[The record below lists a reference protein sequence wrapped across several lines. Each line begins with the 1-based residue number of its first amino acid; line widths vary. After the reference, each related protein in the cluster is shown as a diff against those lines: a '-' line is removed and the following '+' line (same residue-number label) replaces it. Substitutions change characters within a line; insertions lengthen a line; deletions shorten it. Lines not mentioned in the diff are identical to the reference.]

1 MSGRLQVWRGA
12 QPIGELWLAADGR
25 SMGFAY
31 AEPRP
36 GMAISNSLP
45 LSDSPFSAE
54 QGLAHRWFANL
65 LPEEGA
71 RQALVRRLG
80 VVDEDFALLAAIGGD
95 CAGALSLLPEGKVPQ
110 SLSGMQPVAPEE
122 LARWA
127 EGRER
132 FALFEPGRNGAT
144 RLSLAGAQDK
154 IPLLWHEGEWFLP
167 QGDTPSSHLLKF
179 SANPAL
185 VLNELYM
192 NRLAQAAG
200 LPVPDSR
207 VGRAGKALYLVV
219 SRYDRSS
226 GADGRMQRVHQE
238 DFCQALGLPRRL
250 KYQEDGGPGLGACAA
265 LLRHV
270 TRSPALQVRQLLR
283 WQLFNVLTG
292 NCDGH
297 AKNLS
302 LLQDERGDWTLAPAY
317 DLLCTLVLPYSPHL
331 GFAVGENYH
340 PQELRR
346 KDWEAFARDMSL
358 SAPFVLRELAEMVER
373 LQSLAQSEPLREA
386 MLEAGMREAEWA
398 KIQHV
403 RKLVMQQC
411 KRAKQWL

>member
-1 MSGRLQVWRGA
+1 MSGRLRVWRGA
-12 QPIGELWLAADGR
+12 QCVGELWLAADGR

-31 AEPRP
+31 VEPRP
-36 GMAISNSLP
+36 AMAISNSLP
-45 LSDSPFSAE
+45 LSGSPFPAE
-54 QGLAHRWFANL
+54 EALAHSWFANL

-71 RQALVRRLG
+71 RQALLRRLG
-80 VVDEDFALLAAIGGD
+80 VADEDFALLAAIGGD

-110 SLSGMQPVAPEE
+110 QLSGMQPVALDE
-122 LARWA
+122 LTRWA

-132 FALFEPGRNGAT
+132 FALFEPGRNGET

-154 IPLLWHEGEWFLP
+154 IPLLLQDEEWFLP
-167 QGDTPSSHLLKF
+167 LGSTPSSHLLKF
-179 SANPAL
+179 AANSAL

-192 NRLAQAAG
+192 NRLALAAG
-200 LPVPDSR
+200 LPAPDSR
-207 VGRAGKALYLVV
+207 VGRAGKALYLSVG
-219 SRYDRSS
+219 RYDRAQ
-226 GADGRMQRVHQE
+226 GADGRLQRVHQE

-250 KYQEDGGPGLGACAA
+250 KYQEDGGPGLGDCAA
-265 LLRHV
+265 LLRRV

-283 WQLFNVLTG
+283 WQLFNVLAG

-302 LLQDERGDWTLAPAY
+302 LLQDERGHWSLAPAY

-346 KDWEAFARDMSL
+346 KDWEAFARAMGL

-386 MLEAGMREAEWA
+386 MLQAGMHEAEWA
-398 KIQHV
+398 KVQHV
-403 RKLVMQQC
+403 RKMVMQQC